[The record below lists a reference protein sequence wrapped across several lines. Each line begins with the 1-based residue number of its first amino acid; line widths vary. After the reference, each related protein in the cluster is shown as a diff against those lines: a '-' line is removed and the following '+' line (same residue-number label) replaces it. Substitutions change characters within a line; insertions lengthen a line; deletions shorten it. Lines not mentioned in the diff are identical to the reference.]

1 MQTGRQ
7 CEDAW
12 WAGAVVI
19 SGVFRCTIPVPSA
32 IPSLHFGHPLR
43 TKRIL
48 LGCPPHLMQKT
59 GVKGT
64 LVSDLFCCLYVCQ
77 KSYPAFVL
85 SFLIQNIY
93 KQTKLSVVDTFRR
106 QFMLKAT

>member
-19 SGVFRCTIPVPSA
+19 SGVFWCTIPVPSA

-43 TKRIL
+43 TKSIL

-59 GVKGT
+59 GAKGT
-64 LVSDLFCCLYVCQ
+64 LVSDLFCLCMS
-77 KSYPAFVL
+77 KRYPAKQAAYVWLFNL
-85 SFLIQNIY
+85 FDRHLALI
-93 KQTKLSVVDTFRR
+93 R
-106 QFMLKAT
+106 